1 MKSATPR
8 MHHSQPLHPTRRELL
23 AVGGL
28 SALGLSLPQVLRGE
42 SENRTKPARAKSA
55 ILVYLFGGPS
65 HIDMW
70 DMKPDAPAEVRGEFS
85 PIATA
90 IPGTV
95 YCEYLPQ
102 LAKLNDRYT
111 LIRTMTHDRNVH
123 GGAVG
128 FVLTGTRTN
137 DPGIPGVRGPDASLD
152 DHPCLGA
159 TINRYAPTK
168 AQVPT
173 AITLPWDMVDGQGRK
188 PPGQTAALLGS
199 KYDPWI
205 IQADPNDKKFHV
217 DGLSLLP
224 GISIDRLRDRQGL
237 LGQIDRQHSL
247 VNTIASAG
255 LMNDYYQH
263 AFSILTSAETQ
274 QAVDISHEPDEL
286 RDRYGRNTFG
296 QSCLLGRRL
305 IEAGVRFVQVN
316 MGNRLF
322 NDYGWDTHSNNFP
335 QHRDKLIPKFDPGFS
350 TLLTDLEERGLLDE
364 TLVIGMGE
372 FGRTP
377 KVSKNGGRD
386 HWPQCYSVILAGA
399 GVHRGLE
406 LGRSDEHAAYPLERP
421 VTPEELVATIYDL
434 LGIDPA
440 MHIRDRQN
448 RDHPL
453 VRGEVVREVLLA

>member
-1 MKSATPR
+1 MLQAEATR
-8 MHHSQPLHPTRRELL
+8 VR
-23 AVGGL
+23 
-28 SALGLSLPQVLRGE
+28 
-42 SENRTKPARAKSA
+42 PARAKSA

-65 HIDMW
+65 HLDMW
-70 DMKPDAPAEVRGEFS
+70 DMKPAAPKEIRGEFA

-90 IPGTV
+90 LPGTM
-95 YCEYLPQ
+95 YCEHLPR
-102 LAKLNDRYT
+102 LAKLNDRFT

-137 DPGIPGVRGPDASLD
+137 DPGIPGVRGPSASPD

-159 TINRYAPTK
+159 TINRFSPTT
-168 AQVPT
+168 ALVPT
-173 AITLPWDMVDGQGRK
+173 AVTLPWEMIDGQGRR
-188 PPGQTAALLGS
+188 PPGQTASMIG
-199 KYDPWI
+199 KRFDPWM
-205 IQADPNDKKFHV
+205 IQADPNDAKFRV
-217 DGLSLLP
+217 EGLTMQP
-224 GISIDRLRDRQGL
+224 GISVDRLRDRQGL
-237 LGQIDRQHSL
+237 LDQIDRQHAL
-247 VNTIASAG
+247 ASTSAPAG

-263 AFSILTSAETQ
+263 ALSILTSSATQ
-274 QAVDISHEPDEL
+274 TAIDISKEPVEL

-316 MGNRLF
+316 MGNRLVG
-322 NDYGWDTHSNNFP
+322 DYGWDTHSKNFP

-350 TLLTDLEERGLLDE
+350 TLLEDLEDRGLLDE

-377 KVSKNGGRD
+377 RISANGGRD

-399 GVHRGLE
+399 GIKPGYE

-421 VTPEELVATIYDL
+421 VTPEELVATIYHL
-434 LGIDPA
+434 LGVDPTLA
-440 MHIRDRQN
+440 IRDQLHRE
-448 RDHPL
+448 HPL
-453 VRGEVVREVLLA
+453 VRGDVIQEVLTS